1 MPRRRQNQT
10 DGDAPEPTPSAQD
23 LEQLREYL
31 SSEKPPVDDDL
42 HQIVGPEEP
51 FFNAGWSQ
59 ADEDAV
65 RSEWDQSDEKQC
77 LARLPPSLLPPWKVA
92 MRIFRS
98 TPVGIIS
105 PLQNLVYQPLP
116 ATGRTQ
122 TSPIYSEPFSKRF
135 AALMAH
141 PFWQGEV
148 TTLIIAIQYAV
159 ICRLDDRR
167 YWEVPIFCDA
177 MRALTNDMD
186 ESGTE
191 MPEPI
196 HEMHVEARSR
206 CGTGRPPCAISDF
219 LEHVGN
225 VAKSTQY
232 PPIPSTQM
240 ECLGMKVYPVTLKDL
255 DVLTQALNTFSQQGL
270 PIFCKVSMAFEAYKE
285 ASSQRDMPSANQLP
299 GFYER
304 AVLCDR
310 RVIVQMTRR
319 GETEHESRAV
329 TRCSSIINAESS
341 IPSQSRTQS
350 TLLLSGLLRSQTQ
363 RSGLSTAS
371 TVRRPASPTAP
382 QGSDLNNAQI
392 QGQLDELVNQRMG
405 EMRSQLV
412 SERSQL
418 MAEMRSQVVAEIR
431 SQVVAEIRSQVVAEI
446 RSQVVAEV
454 VAQVE
459 ATLGDESSRE
469 PGLSR
474 RRRYQLPEPEQDSDE
489 EGLGGLDGDD
499 LGGLGGNSDVP
510 MTEPTPGPRDD
521 PRSPSDPLEEDVGIL
536 LGPTPAGWKS
546 LDLGRRRHATT
557 RYRPMRRI
565 RSARNEDRDEG
576 TSRCVGES
584 RMGVIQMRRN

>member
-51 FFNAGWSQ
+51 FFSAEWSQ

-77 LARLPPSLLPPWKVA
+77 LARLPASLLPPWKVA

-148 TTLIIAIQYAV
+148 TILIIAIQYAV

-232 PPIPSTQM
+232 PPIPSAQM

-310 RVIVQMTRR
+310 RVIAQMTRR
-319 GETEHESRAV
+319 GETQHESRAV
-329 TRCSSIINAESS
+329 TRHSSIISAEPS
-341 IPSQSRTQS
+341 IPSQSRMQS
-350 TLLLSGLLRSQTQ
+350 ALLLSGLLRSQTQ

-371 TVRRPASPTAP
+371 TVRRPASPSAP

-392 QGQLDELVNQRMG
+392 QGQLDELVNQRMV
-405 EMRSQLV
+405 EMRSQLMDEMRNQLV

-418 MAEMRSQVVAEIR
+418 MDEMRSQVVAEIR
-431 SQVVAEIRSQVVAEI
+431 NQLVTERSQL
-446 RSQVVAEV
+446 VAEV
-454 VAQVE
+454 VAQLE
-459 ATLGDESSRE
+459 ATQGDESPRE
-469 PGLSR
+469 PGPSR
-474 RRRYQLPEPEQDSDE
+474 RRRYQLPEPEQDVDE
-489 EGLGGLDGDD
+489 EG

-510 MTEPTPGPRDD
+510 MTEPIPGPRDD
-521 PRSPSDPLEEDVGIL
+521 PRSPSDPLEEDVGIF
-536 LGPTPAGWKS
+536 LGPTPAGWKG
-546 LDLGRRRHATT
+546 LDMGRRRHATT

-584 RMGVIQMRRN
+584 RMGVIQMRRS